1 MGISCLAIVN
11 KAFSL
16 ISLLRAKIRTK
27 AYYFITY
34 IKYNVYCILR
44 VSQVVELLRLLPP
57 LLLPYL
63 IYNLRVI

>member
-1 MGISCLAIVN
+1 MGISRLAIVN
-11 KAFSL
+11 KAFSP
-16 ISLLRAKIRTK
+16 ISLLRAKTRAK

-34 IKYNVYCILR
+34 IKCKVHYILR
-44 VSQVVELLRLLPP
+44 VNQAAELLRLLPV